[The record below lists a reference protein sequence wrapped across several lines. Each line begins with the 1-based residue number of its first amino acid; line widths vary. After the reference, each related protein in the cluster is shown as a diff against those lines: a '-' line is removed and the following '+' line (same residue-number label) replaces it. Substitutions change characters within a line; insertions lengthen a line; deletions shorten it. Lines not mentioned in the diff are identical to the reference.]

1 MPHQVCEFHVLKEIL
16 KAVLHA
22 LATTRKELRAQ
33 IPKQPAADPARP
45 SKPNPAR
52 SPGNNSR

>member
-1 MPHQVCEFHVLKEIL
+1 MPHQVCEFHVLKEIT

-33 IPKQPAADPARP
+33 IPKQPRGRP
-45 SKPNPAR
+45 RKGP
-52 SPGNNSR
+52 